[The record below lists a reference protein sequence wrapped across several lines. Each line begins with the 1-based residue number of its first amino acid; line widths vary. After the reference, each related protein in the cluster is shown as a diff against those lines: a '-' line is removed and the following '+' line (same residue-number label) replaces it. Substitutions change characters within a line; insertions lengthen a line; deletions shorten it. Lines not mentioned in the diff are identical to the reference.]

1 MKSALIVSLF
11 ITLSSAFGQ
20 LHAEQTPANESAAQT
35 PHKNHDT
42 AQTEYISWEQFNN
55 VALESTDPQ
64 QSYKTKWKFEL
75 AENSDLKISVDER
88 SGKEK
93 RLGEIMMISGRALL
107 VNGLKPKKE
116 SELDLLDGPVLM
128 CQLAIN
134 LLHYAFPEGP
144 ESVVK
149 NTPFALTEEFRS
161 IIIASPNST
170 SFFPP
175 PWKVNGSVNPADGS
189 VAFDLKFSFKPEA
202 SKTSGDSEI
211 WFKGIWE
218 HAKTPNHFSDSMSL
232 KDWTVSIID
241 PESAKVGSSNAD
253 DAVPRKVISG
263 YRTLGDLRKFI
274 AQTTAK

>member
-11 ITLSSAFGQ
+11 ITFITAFGQ
-20 LHAEQTPANESAAQT
+20 VHAEQTPANESTAQT

-55 VALESTDPQ
+55 IALESTDPQ

-107 VNGLKPKKE
+107 ISRLKPNEE

-149 NTPFALTEEFRS
+149 NTPFELTEEFRS

-175 PWKVNGSVNPADGS
+175 PWKVNGSVNPVDGY
-189 VAFDLKFSFKPEA
+189 VAFNLKFSFKPEA
-202 SKTSGDSEI
+202 NNAGNSEI

-218 HAKTPNHFSDSMSL
+218 HAKIPSRFPDTMSL
-232 KDWTVSIID
+232 SDWTISIID
-241 PESAKVGSSNAD
+241 PETQKVASSITG
-253 DAVPRKVISG
+253 DAIPRKVISG
-263 YRTLGDLRKFI
+263 YRTLGELRKFI